1 MSPLSTTNL
10 NLNSISHHMTNLHSI
25 KTLSPNSNSTKIN
38 TKITIKNST
47 IKNKDTILTTTS
59 NNTRMTNMDMRS
71 LGISEITEMNT
82 VTLMDNKTIIR
93 KFLSTRAD
101 RFHTSPMVRVRIN
114 TTVSS
119 KLMLLQ
125 KSSAKIK

>member
-1 MSPLSTTNL
+1 
-10 NLNSISHHMTNLHSI
+10 
-25 KTLSPNSNSTKIN
+25 
-38 TKITIKNST
+38 
-47 IKNKDTILTTTS
+47 
-59 NNTRMTNMDMRS
+59 MDMRS

>member
-1 MSPLSTTNL
+1 
-10 NLNSISHHMTNLHSI
+10 MTNLHSI

-47 IKNKDTILTTTS
+47 IKNKDTILTTT
-59 NNTRMTNMDMRS
+59 NNNKRMINMDMRS
-71 LGISEITEMNT
+71 LEILGITEMNT
-82 VTLMDNKTIIR
+82 VTHMDIKTIIK
-93 KFLSTRAD
+93 KFLNTRVD
-101 RFHTSPMVRVRIN
+101 RFHTSPMVRARIN

-119 KLMLLQ
+119 KLMLLR

>member
-1 MSPLSTTNL
+1 
-10 NLNSISHHMTNLHSI
+10 MTNLHSI
-25 KTLSPNSNSTKIN
+25 KTLSHNSNSTKIN

-59 NNTRMTNMDMRS
+59 NNKRMINMDMRS
-71 LGISEITEMNT
+71 LEISGISEMNT
-82 VTLMDNKTIIR
+82 VTHMDIKTIIR
-93 KFLSTRAD
+93 KFLNTRVD
-101 RFHTSPMVRVRIN
+101 RFHTSPMVRARIN

-125 KSSAKIK
+125 KNSAKIK